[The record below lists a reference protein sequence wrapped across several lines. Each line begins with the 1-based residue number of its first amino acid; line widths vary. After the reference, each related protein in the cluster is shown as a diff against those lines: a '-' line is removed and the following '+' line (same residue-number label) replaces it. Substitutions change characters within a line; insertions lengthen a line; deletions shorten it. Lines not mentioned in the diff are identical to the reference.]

1 MGSTFCSLLPQKV
14 VNNGNTKNWKGW
26 ISRWK
31 CEDSPLIILA
41 ACSAKV
47 GDSQEGSQKSLAKL
61 QACYLP
67 DSVPLATTRAVTV
80 PSLPPSKSHKSVF
93 EADHWSRKC
102 SLRASRPCFPQSTKG
117 TRKYTETLTDNH
129 PKVRPGATAVPLSA
143 LWCQTRAIQTGPHGP
158 TWAMSWIFYSYKRAR
173 NS

>member
-1 MGSTFCSLLPQKV
+1 MGSTFCSLLPQKA

-47 GDSQEGSQKSLAKL
+47 GDLQEGSQKSLAKL

-80 PSLPPSKSHKSVF
+80 PSLPPSKSHTSVF

-129 PKVRPGATAVPLSA
+129 PEGETRSYGGAFVCIVVPNQSHSDR
-143 LWCQTRAIQTGPHGP
+143 T
-158 TWAMSWIFYSYKRAR
+158 TWANMGHVLNFLFL
-173 NS
+173 